1 MKLSPDHKRSDF
13 KIKSIRIIQP
23 DLQAKEIQ
31 IIDVKEIYDR
41 RRYNISREALYFKR
55 SGIQCFFLQNHTGS
69 LRRKRKMG
77 ITGLQTY
84 DSSNAYNNAATGRKS
99 SSDDKNATISDFIKK
114 FGEARQ
120 ITAQELKE
128 DKDWR
133 DMTDS
138 EWGKLLSG
146 FDKYIDTVKAQIKEM
161 ESMAIAKYQEAMAKY
176 REEIKKNTPA
186 EEDENHVLT
195 KEEALQKLTESF
207 EDHAKS
213 LEGRTKQQDQS
224 AQMLEDAIRRSSVW
238 KNSSQ
243 RAQQFLAAQDKKKEN
258 PENLP
263 EHFSENVIKAGAMFR
278 DKFVKNGQENNV
290 SIQNLLSDISLW

>member
-1 MKLSPDHKRSDF
+1 
-13 KIKSIRIIQP
+13 
-23 DLQAKEIQ
+23 
-31 IIDVKEIYDR
+31 
-41 RRYNISREALYFKR
+41 
-55 SGIQCFFLQNHTGS
+55 
-69 LRRKRKMG
+69 MG

-146 FDKYIDTVKAQIKEM
+146 FDKYIDTVKEQIKEM

-176 REEIKKNTPA
+176 REEIKKNTSA

-290 SIQNLLSDISLW
+290 SIQKLLSDISLW

>member
-1 MKLSPDHKRSDF
+1 
-13 KIKSIRIIQP
+13 
-23 DLQAKEIQ
+23 
-31 IIDVKEIYDR
+31 
-41 RRYNISREALYFKR
+41 
-55 SGIQCFFLQNHTGS
+55 
-69 LRRKRKMG
+69 MG

-146 FDKYIDTVKAQIKEM
+146 FDKYIDTVKEQIKEM

-176 REEIKKNTPA
+176 REEIKKNTSA

>member
-1 MKLSPDHKRSDF
+1 
-13 KIKSIRIIQP
+13 
-23 DLQAKEIQ
+23 
-31 IIDVKEIYDR
+31 
-41 RRYNISREALYFKR
+41 
-55 SGIQCFFLQNHTGS
+55 
-69 LRRKRKMG
+69 MG

-138 EWGKLLSG
+138 ECGKLLSG
-146 FDKYIDTVKAQIKEM
+146 FDKYIDTVKEQIKEM
-161 ESMAIAKYQEAMAKY
+161 ESLAIAKYQEAMAKY

>member
-1 MKLSPDHKRSDF
+1 
-13 KIKSIRIIQP
+13 
-23 DLQAKEIQ
+23 
-31 IIDVKEIYDR
+31 
-41 RRYNISREALYFKR
+41 
-55 SGIQCFFLQNHTGS
+55 
-69 LRRKRKMG
+69 MG

-138 EWGKLLSG
+138 ECGKLLSG
-146 FDKYIDTVKAQIKEM
+146 FDKYIDTVKEQIKEM

-263 EHFSENVIKAGAMFR
+263 EHFSENVIKAGAMNR
-278 DKFVKNGQENNV
+278 NSWKSKNIIV
-290 SIQNLLSDISLW
+290 L

>member
-1 MKLSPDHKRSDF
+1 
-13 KIKSIRIIQP
+13 
-23 DLQAKEIQ
+23 
-31 IIDVKEIYDR
+31 
-41 RRYNISREALYFKR
+41 
-55 SGIQCFFLQNHTGS
+55 
-69 LRRKRKMG
+69 MG

-84 DSSNAYNNAATGRKS
+84 DSSNAYNNAATGRKC

-146 FDKYIDTVKAQIKEM
+146 FDKYIDTVKEQIKEM

-176 REEIKKNTPA
+176 REEIKKNTSA

>member
-1 MKLSPDHKRSDF
+1 
-13 KIKSIRIIQP
+13 
-23 DLQAKEIQ
+23 
-31 IIDVKEIYDR
+31 
-41 RRYNISREALYFKR
+41 
-55 SGIQCFFLQNHTGS
+55 
-69 LRRKRKMG
+69 MG

-146 FDKYIDTVKAQIKEM
+146 FDKYIDTVKEQIKEM

-213 LEGRTKQQDQS
+213 LEGRTKQS

-243 RAQQFLAAQDKKKEN
+243 RAQQFLAPQDKKKEN

>member
-1 MKLSPDHKRSDF
+1 
-13 KIKSIRIIQP
+13 
-23 DLQAKEIQ
+23 
-31 IIDVKEIYDR
+31 
-41 RRYNISREALYFKR
+41 
-55 SGIQCFFLQNHTGS
+55 
-69 LRRKRKMG
+69 MG

-84 DSSNAYNNAATGRKS
+84 DSSNAYNNSATGRKS

-213 LEGRTKQQDQS
+213 LEERTKQQDQS

>member
-1 MKLSPDHKRSDF
+1 
-13 KIKSIRIIQP
+13 
-23 DLQAKEIQ
+23 
-31 IIDVKEIYDR
+31 
-41 RRYNISREALYFKR
+41 
-55 SGIQCFFLQNHTGS
+55 
-69 LRRKRKMG
+69 MG

-84 DSSNAYNNAATGRKS
+84 DSSNAYNNSATGRKS

-290 SIQNLLSDISLW
+290 FIQNLLSDISLW

>member
-1 MKLSPDHKRSDF
+1 
-13 KIKSIRIIQP
+13 
-23 DLQAKEIQ
+23 
-31 IIDVKEIYDR
+31 
-41 RRYNISREALYFKR
+41 
-55 SGIQCFFLQNHTGS
+55 
-69 LRRKRKMG
+69 MG

-146 FDKYIDTVKAQIKEM
+146 FDKYIDTVKEQIKEM
-161 ESMAIAKYQEAMAKY
+161 EIMAIAKYQEAMAKY

>member
-1 MKLSPDHKRSDF
+1 
-13 KIKSIRIIQP
+13 
-23 DLQAKEIQ
+23 
-31 IIDVKEIYDR
+31 
-41 RRYNISREALYFKR
+41 
-55 SGIQCFFLQNHTGS
+55 
-69 LRRKRKMG
+69 MG

-84 DSSNAYNNAATGRKS
+84 DSSNAYNNTATGRKS

-146 FDKYIDTVKAQIKEM
+146 FDKYIDTVKEQIKEM

>member
-1 MKLSPDHKRSDF
+1 
-13 KIKSIRIIQP
+13 
-23 DLQAKEIQ
+23 
-31 IIDVKEIYDR
+31 
-41 RRYNISREALYFKR
+41 
-55 SGIQCFFLQNHTGS
+55 
-69 LRRKRKMG
+69 MG

-146 FDKYIDTVKAQIKEM
+146 FDKYIDTVKEQIKEM

-195 KEEALQKLTESF
+195 KEETLQKLTESF

>member
-1 MKLSPDHKRSDF
+1 MHGCFYGLLSKNNEYRVNIELVQKIRYIKKTFRYMKLSPDHKRSDF

-41 RRYNISREALYFKR
+41 RRYNISR
-55 SGIQCFFLQNHTGS
+55 
-69 LRRKRKMG
+69 
-77 ITGLQTY
+77 
-84 DSSNAYNNAATGRKS
+84 
-99 SSDDKNATISDFIKK
+99 
-114 FGEARQ
+114 
-120 ITAQELKE
+120 
-128 DKDWR
+128 
-133 DMTDS
+133 
-138 EWGKLLSG
+138 
-146 FDKYIDTVKAQIKEM
+146 
-161 ESMAIAKYQEAMAKY
+161 
-176 REEIKKNTPA
+176 
-186 EEDENHVLT
+186 
-195 KEEALQKLTESF
+195 EALQKLTESF

-278 DKFVKNGQENNV
+278 DKFVKNGQEIMYPFRICCRTFLYGKKEV
-290 SIQNLLSDISLW
+290 VDFE

>member
-1 MKLSPDHKRSDF
+1 
-13 KIKSIRIIQP
+13 
-23 DLQAKEIQ
+23 
-31 IIDVKEIYDR
+31 
-41 RRYNISREALYFKR
+41 
-55 SGIQCFFLQNHTGS
+55 
-69 LRRKRKMG
+69 MG

-146 FDKYIDTVKAQIKEM
+146 FDKYIDTVKEQIKEM

-207 EDHAKS
+207 EDNAKS

>member
-1 MKLSPDHKRSDF
+1 
-13 KIKSIRIIQP
+13 
-23 DLQAKEIQ
+23 
-31 IIDVKEIYDR
+31 
-41 RRYNISREALYFKR
+41 
-55 SGIQCFFLQNHTGS
+55 
-69 LRRKRKMG
+69 MG

-84 DSSNAYNNAATGRKS
+84 DSSNAYNNSATGRKS

>member
-1 MKLSPDHKRSDF
+1 
-13 KIKSIRIIQP
+13 
-23 DLQAKEIQ
+23 
-31 IIDVKEIYDR
+31 
-41 RRYNISREALYFKR
+41 
-55 SGIQCFFLQNHTGS
+55 
-69 LRRKRKMG
+69 MG

-114 FGEARQ
+114 FWEARQ

-146 FDKYIDTVKAQIKEM
+146 FDKYIDTVKEQIKEM

-176 REEIKKNTPA
+176 REEIKKNTSA

>member
-1 MKLSPDHKRSDF
+1 
-13 KIKSIRIIQP
+13 
-23 DLQAKEIQ
+23 
-31 IIDVKEIYDR
+31 
-41 RRYNISREALYFKR
+41 
-55 SGIQCFFLQNHTGS
+55 
-69 LRRKRKMG
+69 MG

-120 ITAQELKE
+120 ITAHELKE

-146 FDKYIDTVKAQIKEM
+146 FDKYIDTVKEQIKEM

-243 RAQQFLAAQDKKKEN
+243 RAQQFLAPQDKKKEN

>member
-1 MKLSPDHKRSDF
+1 
-13 KIKSIRIIQP
+13 
-23 DLQAKEIQ
+23 
-31 IIDVKEIYDR
+31 
-41 RRYNISREALYFKR
+41 
-55 SGIQCFFLQNHTGS
+55 
-69 LRRKRKMG
+69 MG

-114 FGEARQ
+114 FWEARQ

>member
-41 RRYNISREALYFKR
+41 RRYNISREAL
-55 SGIQCFFLQNHTGS
+55 
-69 LRRKRKMG
+69 
-77 ITGLQTY
+77 
-84 DSSNAYNNAATGRKS
+84 
-99 SSDDKNATISDFIKK
+99 
-114 FGEARQ
+114 
-120 ITAQELKE
+120 
-128 DKDWR
+128 
-133 DMTDS
+133 
-138 EWGKLLSG
+138 
-146 FDKYIDTVKAQIKEM
+146 
-161 ESMAIAKYQEAMAKY
+161 
-176 REEIKKNTPA
+176 
-186 EEDENHVLT
+186 
-195 KEEALQKLTESF
+195 QKLTESF
-207 EDHAKS
+207 ED
-213 LEGRTKQQDQS
+213 
-224 AQMLEDAIRRSSVW
+224 
-238 KNSSQ
+238 Q

>member
-1 MKLSPDHKRSDF
+1 
-13 KIKSIRIIQP
+13 
-23 DLQAKEIQ
+23 
-31 IIDVKEIYDR
+31 
-41 RRYNISREALYFKR
+41 
-55 SGIQCFFLQNHTGS
+55 
-69 LRRKRKMG
+69 MG

-99 SSDDKNATISDFIKK
+99 SSDEKNATISDFIKK
-114 FGEARQ
+114 LGEARQ

-138 EWGKLLSG
+138 ECGKLLSG
-146 FDKYIDTVKAQIKEM
+146 FDKYIDTVKEQIKEM

-290 SIQNLLSDISLW
+290 FIQNLLSDISLW

>member
-1 MKLSPDHKRSDF
+1 ML
-13 KIKSIRIIQP
+13 
-23 DLQAKEIQ
+23 
-31 IIDVKEIYDR
+31 
-41 RRYNISREALYFKR
+41 
-55 SGIQCFFLQNHTGS
+55 FLQNHTGS
-69 LRRKRKMG
+69 LRKKRKMG

-146 FDKYIDTVKAQIKEM
+146 FDKYIDTVKEQIKEM

-176 REEIKKNTPA
+176 REEIKKNTSA

>member
-1 MKLSPDHKRSDF
+1 
-13 KIKSIRIIQP
+13 
-23 DLQAKEIQ
+23 
-31 IIDVKEIYDR
+31 
-41 RRYNISREALYFKR
+41 
-55 SGIQCFFLQNHTGS
+55 
-69 LRRKRKMG
+69 MG

-146 FDKYIDTVKAQIKEM
+146 FDKYIDTVKEQIKEM

-176 REEIKKNTPA
+176 WEEIKKNTPA

>member
-1 MKLSPDHKRSDF
+1 
-13 KIKSIRIIQP
+13 
-23 DLQAKEIQ
+23 
-31 IIDVKEIYDR
+31 
-41 RRYNISREALYFKR
+41 
-55 SGIQCFFLQNHTGS
+55 
-69 LRRKRKMG
+69 MG

-138 EWGKLLSG
+138 ECGKLLSG
-146 FDKYIDTVKAQIKEM
+146 FDKYIDTVKEQIKEM

-243 RAQQFLAAQDKKKEN
+243 RVQQFLAAQDKKKEN

>member
-1 MKLSPDHKRSDF
+1 
-13 KIKSIRIIQP
+13 
-23 DLQAKEIQ
+23 
-31 IIDVKEIYDR
+31 
-41 RRYNISREALYFKR
+41 
-55 SGIQCFFLQNHTGS
+55 
-69 LRRKRKMG
+69 MG

-146 FDKYIDTVKAQIKEM
+146 FDKYIDTVKEQIKEM

-207 EDHAKS
+207 EDHSKS

>member
-1 MKLSPDHKRSDF
+1 
-13 KIKSIRIIQP
+13 
-23 DLQAKEIQ
+23 
-31 IIDVKEIYDR
+31 
-41 RRYNISREALYFKR
+41 
-55 SGIQCFFLQNHTGS
+55 
-69 LRRKRKMG
+69 MG

-114 FGEARQ
+114 FWEARQ

-146 FDKYIDTVKAQIKEM
+146 FDKYIDTVKEQIKEM

>member
-1 MKLSPDHKRSDF
+1 
-13 KIKSIRIIQP
+13 
-23 DLQAKEIQ
+23 
-31 IIDVKEIYDR
+31 
-41 RRYNISREALYFKR
+41 
-55 SGIQCFFLQNHTGS
+55 
-69 LRRKRKMG
+69 MG

-84 DSSNAYNNAATGRKS
+84 DSSNAFNNAATGRKS

-146 FDKYIDTVKAQIKEM
+146 FDKYIDTVKEQIKEM

>member
-1 MKLSPDHKRSDF
+1 
-13 KIKSIRIIQP
+13 
-23 DLQAKEIQ
+23 
-31 IIDVKEIYDR
+31 
-41 RRYNISREALYFKR
+41 
-55 SGIQCFFLQNHTGS
+55 
-69 LRRKRKMG
+69 MG

-263 EHFSENVIKAGAMFR
+263 EHFSENVIKAGAMF
-278 DKFVKNGQENNV
+278 G
-290 SIQNLLSDISLW
+290 ISL

>member
-1 MKLSPDHKRSDF
+1 
-13 KIKSIRIIQP
+13 
-23 DLQAKEIQ
+23 
-31 IIDVKEIYDR
+31 
-41 RRYNISREALYFKR
+41 
-55 SGIQCFFLQNHTGS
+55 
-69 LRRKRKMG
+69 MG

-120 ITAQELKE
+120 ITAQE
-128 DKDWR
+128 
-133 DMTDS
+133 
-138 EWGKLLSG
+138 
-146 FDKYIDTVKAQIKEM
+146 M

-176 REEIKKNTPA
+176 REEIKKNTLT

-195 KEEALQKLTESF
+195 KEEALQKLMESF

>member
-1 MKLSPDHKRSDF
+1 
-13 KIKSIRIIQP
+13 
-23 DLQAKEIQ
+23 
-31 IIDVKEIYDR
+31 
-41 RRYNISREALYFKR
+41 
-55 SGIQCFFLQNHTGS
+55 
-69 LRRKRKMG
+69 MG

-138 EWGKLLSG
+138 ECGKLLSG
-146 FDKYIDTVKAQIKEM
+146 FDKYIDTVKEQIKEM

-186 EEDENHVLT
+186 EEDENHVFT

>member
-1 MKLSPDHKRSDF
+1 
-13 KIKSIRIIQP
+13 
-23 DLQAKEIQ
+23 
-31 IIDVKEIYDR
+31 
-41 RRYNISREALYFKR
+41 
-55 SGIQCFFLQNHTGS
+55 
-69 LRRKRKMG
+69 MG

-84 DSSNAYNNAATGRKS
+84 DSSNAYNNSATGRKS

-120 ITAQELKE
+120 ITAQE
-128 DKDWR
+128 
-133 DMTDS
+133 
-138 EWGKLLSG
+138 
-146 FDKYIDTVKAQIKEM
+146 M

-176 REEIKKNTPA
+176 REEIKKNTLT

-195 KEEALQKLTESF
+195 KEEALQKLMESF

>member
-1 MKLSPDHKRSDF
+1 
-13 KIKSIRIIQP
+13 
-23 DLQAKEIQ
+23 
-31 IIDVKEIYDR
+31 
-41 RRYNISREALYFKR
+41 
-55 SGIQCFFLQNHTGS
+55 
-69 LRRKRKMG
+69 MG

-146 FDKYIDTVKAQIKEM
+146 FDKYIDTVKEQIKEM
-161 ESMAIAKYQEAMAKY
+161 ESMAIAKYQEAMDKY
-176 REEIKKNTPA
+176 REEIKKNTSA

>member
-1 MKLSPDHKRSDF
+1 
-13 KIKSIRIIQP
+13 
-23 DLQAKEIQ
+23 
-31 IIDVKEIYDR
+31 
-41 RRYNISREALYFKR
+41 
-55 SGIQCFFLQNHTGS
+55 
-69 LRRKRKMG
+69 MG

-146 FDKYIDTVKAQIKEM
+146 FDKYIDTVKEQIKEM

-176 REEIKKNTPA
+176 REEIKKNTSA

-290 SIQNLLSDISLW
+290 SIQNLLLDISLW

>member
-1 MKLSPDHKRSDF
+1 
-13 KIKSIRIIQP
+13 
-23 DLQAKEIQ
+23 
-31 IIDVKEIYDR
+31 
-41 RRYNISREALYFKR
+41 
-55 SGIQCFFLQNHTGS
+55 
-69 LRRKRKMG
+69 MG

-146 FDKYIDTVKAQIKEM
+146 FDKYIDTVKEQIKEM

-263 EHFSENVIKAGAMFR
+263 EHFSENVIKAGTMFR